1 MQLQFKKSMRASKAT
16 HIKKYKYQRVAK
28 YVSY

>member
-1 MQLQFKKSMRASKAT
+1 MQLQFKKSMPACKAT
-16 HIKKYKYQRVAK
+16 HIKEYKHQRVAK